1 MSERA
6 DWLKSPGIFFGGH
19 HYTLDS
25 REQVHIPPLEKGN
38 PSSQLP
44 QKGKCVW
51 PPSSCHLNH
60 LPIQAF
66 PWRGTT
72 AKSRKTSLGRHPVAT
87 IRVVRACFKV
97 RLDVRSGNM
106 ETLPKSLPQNITAV
120 GVYPVIS
127 IGFISTSPARCYGR
141 KRRIFWHP
149 LEVPK
154 ATSSEDVQYTCIYNY
169 TYIYNM
175 IDIPNLNKQNRN
187 HIQDQESRNYI
198 WCVCVKTWGPK
209 YDRNLKSTSIP
220 AGIS

>member
-6 DWLKSPGIFFGGH
+6 DWLKSRGFLFGGH
-19 HYTLDS
+19 RYTLDS

-66 PWRGTT
+66 PWQGTT

-127 IGFISTSPARCYGR
+127 IGFY
-141 KRRIFWHP
+141 
-149 LEVPK
+149 
-154 ATSSEDVQYTCIYNY
+154 
-169 TYIYNM
+169 
-175 IDIPNLNKQNRN
+175 LNKSGSVLWSKKTHLLTSFRGSKG
-187 HIQDQESRNYI
+187 HIFRRCTVYVYI
-198 WCVCVKTWGPK
+198 H
-209 YDRNLKSTSIP
+209 DRHTKFE
-220 AGIS
+220 